1 MSGNYRCAEC
11 KPVGSLLLRACM
23 VPKGIG
29 KSMNLFPIPSHMYV
43 DYILSDCR
51 SMVMQT
57 NW

>member
-23 VPKGIG
+23 APKGIG
-29 KSMNLFPIPSHMYV
+29 KSMNLFPSHMYV
-43 DYILSDCR
+43 DYILLDCR